1 MAEEASETVRPRKD
15 GSRQEALKSWMR
27 ALEAVKDM
35 NENPEATLLARLTSQ
50 ALSDGGALALIG
62 AHEQLTYGELVARAG
77 RYRSWATARGLGA
90 GDVVCLLMQNCPDYV
105 AIWLGLAGA
114 GCIVALLNTN
124 LRGDALLHCIAASGA
139 RELIAAPRFEP
150 DLAPVA
156 ARLAAGLR
164 YHLHGAAPHDLL
176 AAEEGQVWH
185 AGEVAAAPPKLSDP
199 ALFIYTSG
207 TTGLPKAAKVSHGR
221 IVEWSLW
228 FAGLTNASSSDRL
241 YNCLPMYHSVGGVVA
256 VGSMLAS
263 GGAVVI
269 RERFSASRFW
279 DDVIA
284 ERCTIFQYIGE
295 LCRYLVKSQP
305 HPRERQHGLRLCCGN
320 GLSGEVWEVFQQRF
334 AVPRILEFYAATE
347 GSVSLYNCEGKPGA
361 IGRVPPFLAHRFPVA
376 IVKTDLDTGEPHRD
390 ARGFCTPCAPDE
402 AGEAIGKVLDTP
414 ALPAREFQGYTDA
427 ASTGRKLLRH
437 VFTED
442 DLWFRSGDL
451 MRKDSAGYFYFV
463 DRLGD
468 TFRWKG
474 ENVAAAEVA
483 NVFNACPGVEDAVVF
498 GVAIPGHDGRAGMA
512 AVSGVGEPELR
523 EICSTLAASL
533 PLYARPVFLRLCGA
547 IERTGTFKL
556 RKEHLA
562 KQGYAAAADPVW
574 FIDWRTMTLVP
585 CDDVFRQHVAAGG
598 LSWL

>member
-1 MAEEASETVRPRKD
+1 
-15 GSRQEALKSWMR
+15 
-27 ALEAVKDM
+27 
-35 NENPEATLLARLTSQ
+35 
-50 ALSDGGALALIG
+50 
-62 AHEQLTYGELVARAG
+62 
-77 RYRSWATARGLGA
+77 
-90 GDVVCLLMQNCPDYV
+90 MQNCPDYV
-105 AIWLGLAGA
+105 AIWLGLTQA
-114 GCIVALLNTN
+114 GCVAALLNTN

-139 RELIAAPRFEP
+139 GELIAAPQFAP
-150 DLAPVA
+150 DLAPMA
-156 ARLAAGLR
+156 ARLSPGFRCHLHAAAG
-164 YHLHGAAPHDLL
+164 HDLL
-176 AAEEGQVWH
+176 AAEDGHDEP
-185 AGEVAAAPPKLSDP
+185 AGDIAAVRPKLSDT
-199 ALFIYTSG
+199 ALLIYTSG
-207 TTGLPKAAKVSHGR
+207 TTGLPKAAKLSHGR

-228 FAGLTNASSSDRL
+228 FAGLTNASVSDRL

-256 VGSMLAS
+256 VGSMLVS

-279 DDVIA
+279 DDIVA

-295 LCRYLVKSQP
+295 LCRYLVKTQP
-305 HPRERQHGLRLCCGN
+305 HPRERQHKLRLCCGN
-320 GLSGEVWEVFQQRF
+320 GLSGEVWEMFQQRF

-376 IVKTDLDTGEPHRD
+376 IVKMDLDTGEPHRD
-390 ARGFCTPCAPDE
+390 ERGFCTPCALDE
-402 AGEAIGKVLDTP
+402 AGEAIGRVLDTP
-414 ALPAREFQGYTDA
+414 AMPAREFQGYTDA
-427 ASTGRKLLRH
+427 ASTGRKLLRD
-437 VFTED
+437 VFAPG

-483 NVFNACPGVEDAVVF
+483 NVINACPGVEDAVVF

-512 AVSGVGEPELR
+512 AISGVGEAELS
-523 EICSTLAASL
+523 EICLALAASL
-533 PLYARPVFLRLCGA
+533 PLYARPVFLRLCGT

-556 RKEHLA
+556 RKEQLA
-562 KQGYAAAADPVW
+562 KQGYAASAGPVW
-574 FIDWRTMTLVP
+574 FIDWRTMTPVH
-585 CDDVFRQHVAAGG
+585 CDDVFRHRIAAGG

>member
-1 MAEEASETVRPRKD
+1 
-15 GSRQEALKSWMR
+15 MR
-27 ALEAVKDM
+27 ALEAVKDIDKD
-35 NENPEATLLARLTSQ
+35 PEATLLARL
-50 ALSDGGALALIG
+50 ARRAISDGEALALVG
-62 AHEQLTYGELVARAG
+62 EHDQLTYRGLVARAYA
-77 RYRSWATARGLGA
+77 YRDWAASRGLGR
-90 GDVVCLLMQNCPDYV
+90 GNVVCLLMTNGPDYV
-105 AIWLGLAGA
+105 AIWLGLTEA
-114 GCIVALLNTN
+114 GCVVALLNTN

-150 DLAPVA
+150 ELASVA
-156 ARLAAGLR
+156 ARLPEGFR
-164 YHLHGAAPHDLL
+164 CHLHGAAGHDLL
-176 AAEEGQVWH
+176 ATEDGAVSRSDI
-185 AGEVAAAPPKLSDP
+185 AAVRPQLSDT
-199 ALFIYTSG
+199 ALLIYTSG

-228 FAGLTNASSSDRL
+228 FAGLTNAQASDRL
-241 YNCLPMYHSVGGVVA
+241 FDCLPMYHSVGGVVA
-256 VGSMLAS
+256 VGSMLVS

-295 LCRYLVKSQP
+295 LCRYLVKSRP
-305 HPRERQHGLRLCCGN
+305 HPNEREHSLRLCCGN

-347 GSVSLYNCEGKPGA
+347 GNVSLYNCEGKPGA

-376 IVKTDLDTGEPHRD
+376 VIKTDLATGAPQRD
-390 ARGFCTPCAPDE
+390 GQGFCVPCAPDE
-402 AGEAIGKVLDTP
+402 AGEAIGKVLETP
-414 ALPAREFQGYTDA
+414 AMPAREFQGYTDA
-427 ASTGRKLLRH
+427 ASTGRKLLRD
-437 VFTED
+437 VFKPD

-474 ENVAAAEVA
+474 ENVSATEVA
-483 NVFNACPGVEDAVVF
+483 NVINGCAGVEDAVAF

-512 AVSGVGEPELR
+512 AISGTDASGLAEL
-523 EICSTLAASL
+523 CAALASNL
-533 PLYARPVFLRLCGA
+533 PLYARPLFLRLCGS

-562 KQGYAAAADPVW
+562 REGYAASADPVW
-574 FIDWRTMTLVP
+574 FIDWRTSTPVP
-585 CDDVFRQHVAAGG
+585 CDGAFRQHIAAGG